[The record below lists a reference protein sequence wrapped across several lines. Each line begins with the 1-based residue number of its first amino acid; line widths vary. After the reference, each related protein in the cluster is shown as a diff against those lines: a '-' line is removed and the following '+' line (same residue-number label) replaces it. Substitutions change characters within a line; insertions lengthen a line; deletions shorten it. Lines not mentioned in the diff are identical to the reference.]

1 MAIGVLEIAL
11 LRAEGIKGDE
21 ILGLGMANPY
31 AIIKCGGQVQRSAT
45 AQNQGSRPT
54 WNQTFT
60 FNIED
65 GATELSVKLY
75 NKNAL
80 YDSRIGDTRIQLK
93 DTFNKVG
100 LTTTTWYDVARPMSR
115 NMQGQIELSLK
126 FTLKQD
132 PASDVFKPINM
143 TYSLYPTE
151 DDLKPTKALQGVTPA
166 AQKLSSSSSDASSS
180 DQFAA
185 GPSEDHSGMNDRFL
199 PTTSTQPQW
208 GPGSG
213 YPGPPVVGYGYPP
226 ADNVNTPAMGYPVM
240 TQPVINNAPLV
251 PQTRRGRRRMQRGG
265 RRAHQGPVHRVIST
279 VVHAAM
285 LVPQLLKPGT
295 SS

>member
-1 MAIGVLEIAL
+1 VAA
-11 LRAEGIKGDE
+11 D
-21 ILGLGMANPY
+21 
-31 AIIKCGGQVQRSAT
+31 
-45 AQNQGSRPT
+45 QGSRPT

-80 YDSRIGDTRIQLK
+80 YDGHIGDTRIQLK

-115 NMQGQIELSLK
+115 NMHGQIELSLK
-126 FTLKQD
+126 FTPKQD

-151 DDLKPTKALQGVTPA
+151 DDLKPTKAKQGVTPA
-166 AQKLSSSSSDASSS
+166 AQNLSNSSSDASSS

-185 GPSEDHSGMNDRFL
+185 GSSEDHSGMNDRFL

-213 YPGPPVVGYGYPP
+213 YPGPPVHANASVVGYGYPP
-226 ADNVNTPAMGYPVM
+226 ADYINTPAMGYPVM

-251 PQTRRGRRRMQRGG
+251 PQTRRGRRRMQRAGK
-265 RRAHQGPVHRVIST
+265 RAHRGPVHLVIST

-285 LVPQLLKPGT
+285 FVPQLLKPRT

>member
-1 MAIGVLEIAL
+1 
-11 LRAEGIKGDE
+11 
-21 ILGLGMANPY
+21 
-31 AIIKCGGQVQRSAT
+31 
-45 AQNQGSRPT
+45 
-54 WNQTFT
+54 
-60 FNIED
+60 
-65 GATELSVKLY
+65 
-75 NKNAL
+75 
-80 YDSRIGDTRIQLK
+80 LK

-115 NMQGQIELSLK
+115 NMHGQIELSLK

-151 DDLKPTKALQGVTPA
+151 DDLKPTKAKQGVTPA
-166 AQKLSSSSSDASSS
+166 AQNLSSSSSDASSS

-185 GPSEDHSGMNDRFL
+185 GSSQDHSGMNDRFL
-199 PTTSTQPQW
+199 PTTSTQLQS
-208 GPGSG
+208 GPGYG
-213 YPGPPVVGYGYPP
+213 YPGPPVHANASVVGYGYPP
-226 ADNVNTPAMGYPVM
+226 AENVNTPAMGYPVM

-251 PQTRRGRRRMQRGG
+251 PQTRRGRRRMQRAG

-279 VVHAAM
+279 VVHVAM
-285 LVPQLLKPGT
+285 FVPQLLKPGT

>member
-1 MAIGVLEIAL
+1 
-11 LRAEGIKGDE
+11 
-21 ILGLGMANPY
+21 MANPY

-80 YDSRIGDTRIQLK
+80 YDGHIGDTRIQLK

-115 NMQGQIELSLK
+115 NMHGQIELSLK
-126 FTLKQD
+126 FTPKQD

-151 DDLKPTKALQGVTPA
+151 DDLKPTKAKQGVTPA
-166 AQKLSSSSSDASSS
+166 AQNLSNSSSDASSS

-185 GPSEDHSGMNDRFL
+185 GSSEDHSGMNDRFL

-213 YPGPPVVGYGYPP
+213 YPGPPVHANASVIGYGYPP
-226 ADNVNTPAMGYPVM
+226 ADYINTPAMGYPVM

-251 PQTRRGRRRMQRGG
+251 PQTRRGRRRMQRAGK
-265 RRAHQGPVHRVIST
+265 RAHRGPVHLVIST

-285 LVPQLLKPGT
+285 FVPQLLKPRT
-295 SS
+295 

>member
-1 MAIGVLEIAL
+1 MA
-11 LRAEGIKGDE
+11 K
-21 ILGLGMANPY
+21 PY

-80 YDSRIGDTRIQLK
+80 YDSRLGDTRIQLK

-115 NMQGQIELSLK
+115 NMHGQIELSLK

-151 DDLKPTKALQGVTPA
+151 DDLKPTKAKQGVTPA
-166 AQKLSSSSSDASSS
+166 AQNLSSSSSDASSS

-185 GPSEDHSGMNDRFL
+185 GSSQDHSGMNDRFL
-199 PTTSTQPQW
+199 PTTSTQLQS
-208 GPGSG
+208 GPGYG
-213 YPGPPVVGYGYPP
+213 YPGPPVHANASVVGYGYPP
-226 ADNVNTPAMGYPVM
+226 AENVNTPAMGYPVM

-251 PQTRRGRRRMQRGG
+251 PQTRRGRRRMQRAG

-279 VVHAAM
+279 VVHVAM
-285 LVPQLLKPGT
+285 FVPQLLKPGT